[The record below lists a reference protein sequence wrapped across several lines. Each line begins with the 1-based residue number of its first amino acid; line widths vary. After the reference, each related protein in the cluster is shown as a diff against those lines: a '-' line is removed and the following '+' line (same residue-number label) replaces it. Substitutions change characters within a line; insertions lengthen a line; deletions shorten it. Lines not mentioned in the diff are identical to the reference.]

1 MPLKPNLSISKAAV
15 DKLKV
20 RWRGVSFQMCVFF
33 YIVKLKKRNKKITF
47 LLLIGKG
54 HECLKNCKCFSS
66 VRCTWSKTRFS
77 KYDWLCHLLS
87 RLTRYC

>member
-33 YIVKLKKRNKKITF
+33 YIVKLKKRNKKIDR
-47 LLLIGKG
+47 K
-54 HECLKNCKCFSS
+54 S
-66 VRCTWSKTRFS
+66 VV
-77 KYDWLCHLLS
+77 
-87 RLTRYC
+87 

>member
-33 YIVKLKKRNKKITF
+33 LYCKVKKTKQKNNLFITHR
-47 LLLIGKG
+47 KG
-54 HECLKNCKCFSS
+54 T
-66 VRCTWSKTRFS
+66 RMSKE
-77 KYDWLCHLLS
+77 L
-87 RLTRYC
+87 